1 MIEMVPLKLYASLIK
16 KMQLELLIFLVY
28 FNPKKLY
35 FLEQGA
41 SSIARENIENLN
53 FGILTKMLR

>member
-35 FLEQGA
+35 FLEHIQ
-41 SSIARENIENLN
+41 ENIQNLN